1 MKLIS
6 KLIVCILSLL
16 NPNFACSGQIS
27 VINPSASSSLIATGS
42 SISPAPVTNTTTNSS
57 VNSTTTS
64 GLQVYGVGPHALSKI
79 DKIAKIILTSE
90 NDNVEENIK
99 LLEDEITYLLR
110 YKDLSLVDHTKFEL
124 LLSKLRQGL
133 N

>member
-1 MKLIS
+1 MKFNS
-6 KLIVCILSLL
+6 KIVVFILALYT
-16 NPNFACSGQIS
+16 PNLAVSGQIS
-27 VINPSASSSLIATGS
+27 VINPSASSSLIASGS
-42 SISPAPVTNTTTNSS
+42 SVSPSSVANSS
-57 VNSTTTS
+57 THSSINSTTTY
-64 GLQVYGVGPHALSKI
+64 GFQVYGVRPHAISKI

-90 NDNVEENIK
+90 HDNVEEHIK

>member
-1 MKLIS
+1 MKFNS
-6 KLIVCILSLL
+6 KIVVFILALYT
-16 NPNFACSGQIS
+16 PNLAVSGQIS

-57 VNSTTTS
+57 VNSTITS

-79 DKIAKIILTSE
+79 DKISKIILTSE
-90 NDNVEENIK
+90 NDNVEGNIK

-110 YKDLSLVDHTKFEL
+110 HKDLSLVDHTKFEL